1 LLVFK
6 TSAFN
11 RSAIPPKD
19 WYDTVFMNKVY
30 KIYLKKPLFI
40 AYNSL
45 FLENS
50 LGIRNV

>member
-1 LLVFK
+1 
-6 TSAFN
+6 
-11 RSAIPPKD
+11 
-19 WYDTVFMNKVY
+19 MNKVY